1 MIEEQL
7 EPGHGWIWKRAL
19 PGYGNHL
26 PIHPF
31 DASLIFEIWKPPTHP
46 SHVDMETMHLSIPC
60 GYGNHLSIPCG
71 YGNPAPIHLDRW
83 DASLADKE
91 SAAYNFALHL
101 STLEDGKHLTKVDID
116 STCYTWPVIH
126 FCFFSNLIS
135 EHSSKAK
142 IRVKFSFPVF
152 RLGMTLVAVHTC
164 FYCFTAP
171 YLYLELFGWGEGPFY
186 WALAT

>member
-7 EPGHGWIWKRAL
+7 EPGPGWIWKRAL

-31 DASLIFEIWKPPTHP
+31 DASSIFEIWKPPTHP
-46 SHVDMETMHLSIPC
+46 SHVDMETTYPSHVDMETMHP
-60 GYGNHLSIPCG
+60 
-71 YGNPAPIHLDRW
+71 
-83 DASLADKE
+83 SLADKE

-126 FCFFSNLIS
+126 FCLFSNLIS

>member
-71 YGNPAPIHLDRW
+71 YGNHAPIHLDRW

-126 FCFFSNLIS
+126 FCFFFQFN
-135 EHSSKAK
+135 
-142 IRVKFSFPVF
+142 F
-152 RLGMTLVAVHTC
+152 
-164 FYCFTAP
+164 
-171 YLYLELFGWGEGPFY
+171 
-186 WALAT
+186 

>member
-1 MIEEQL
+1 MFSNFCFFIVKGGRVRVVGDWGAVGARARLDL
-7 EPGHGWIWKRAL
+7 ETGAAW
-19 PGYGNHL
+19 
-26 PIHPF
+26 
-31 DASLIFEIWKPPTHP
+31 IWKPPTYP
-46 SHVDMETMHLSIPC
+46 SVRCIFHFWDMETTFPSIPC
-60 GYGNHLSIPCG
+60 GYWNHPSGI
-71 YGNPAPIHLDRW
+71 LDRW

-91 SAAYNFALHL
+91 SAAFNSALHL